1 MDGVS
6 YLGNAAFSDCKSL
19 EDIGTPSLLTEI
31 PDYAF
36 SRCEKLK
43 KADFPSVTKV
53 GNYAFSN
60 CHELSEINYP
70 SLTIV
75 RSFAFKDCYGLS
87 EINLPNL
94 KKVEGGSF
102 AFCKNLKSLFLPLC
116 ETIDDMQWYYYST
129 YNSERCGAFDGCTHL
144 LSVVLP
150 QVSIIG
156 SYAFRNCSNLHDINI
171 PKVSTIRESAFG
183 GCNSL
188 TDLNLPEVKVINEG
202 AFHHCSSILQLVLPN
217 VETIDKSAF
226 SYCLS
231 LKKLDLP
238 NVKSIGASTFLGCD
252 NLENPVISST
262 NLTNISSDAFPS
274 VVGTI
279 TLMSTTPAVLSGN
292 SAFGMNT
299 VLVPDSAVEDYRNA
313 ENWKDFAIRIFGQ
326 STIID
331 YNVNVNAL
339 SNHSALHDAIG
350 EENLNKVVS
359 LKITGDIN
367 GYDIMVLRN
376 KTDNLHFLDL
386 TDANIVANA
395 YEYMSGKHSQN
406 DVMDGLSGLK
416 KLSSVK
422 LPKSIKSIAS
432 DAFSYCTNLKSIEFQ
447 SGLETI
453 GSYAFQ
459 RCNSLYTVFLKEGL
473 KSIEDYAFCS
483 SGISDIICPKSLRS
497 IGQYAFQSSSLRSA
511 QFQEGLETIGSYA
524 FNDCSNLDT
533 LELKKGLKSIGKH
546 AFYNS
551 SIKEIILPEGLESID
566 YYAFGGTSLN
576 SITLPE
582 GLLSIGQEAFREC
595 SSLKR
600 VIFPSTLE
608 SLGYRAFRNCST
620 LDSIIL
626 LGNLRTIADQA
637 FYGCSNLKIVTLPNE
652 LQSIESSAFWGCKIE
667 QLHLPSS
674 LTSIGQNAFYN
685 NNLQDVY
692 AYVVEPISIYETSF
706 SNYQNATLHVPTTSY
721 YNYWYHPQW
730 SQFRKVVEFD
740 AEYDYF
746 YLNNDFVI
754 SKEKGTVQGDSINTD
769 LYMTSGL
776 IIETDSTDK
785 QMLNEMRVNVNGNQG
800 ASIITDNNL
809 SVNKMYYDVAVT
821 GGRWYFLSFPFRVS
835 LSNVTAPE
843 PNVWRYYD
851 SSQRALGRT
860 GWKNWTAD
868 YLNANQGYIFQASES
883 GTLTV
888 AIEQDKMDWHANNRP
903 IVMAYHQAE
912 DRQNAS
918 WNFLGNPH
926 TGYYDIESTGYDQPF
941 TVWNGSSYDAVRAG
955 DDVFALTPLQAFF
968 VQKADNQAQ
977 INFPAEGRYTY
988 SQWQQVRQSKMEA
1001 RRMKEAGMER
1011 QIVDLTLSDGE
1022 VTDKTRVVYNKQ
1034 KSQEYELDCDAAKF
1048 LAAGVPQLYTI
1059 DNDQCLYAINERP
1072 LGEVRLGYMAAKQ
1085 GFMTISALRM
1095 EQPVLL
1101 RDNLLQ
1107 LTHDLS
1113 ASDYSF
1119 HTEAGTFDERFTLI
1133 LDASTTGIAQLRQQ
1147 TGVSVMAEQGGI
1159 SLQGI
1164 GEEPVS
1170 IYSLGGTQIVGQAAN
1185 GFVQLP
1191 KATYLV
1197 KVGNNTTK
1205 VIVK

>member
-1 MDGVS
+1 
-6 YLGNAAFSDCKSL
+6 
-19 EDIGTPSLLTEI
+19 
-31 PDYAF
+31 
-36 SRCEKLK
+36 
-43 KADFPSVTKV
+43 
-53 GNYAFSN
+53 
-60 CHELSEINYP
+60 
-70 SLTIV
+70 
-75 RSFAFKDCYGLS
+75 
-87 EINLPNL
+87 
-94 KKVEGGSF
+94 
-102 AFCKNLKSLFLPLC
+102 
-116 ETIDDMQWYYYST
+116 
-129 YNSERCGAFDGCTHL
+129 
-144 LSVVLP
+144 
-150 QVSIIG
+150 
-156 SYAFRNCSNLHDINI
+156 
-171 PKVSTIRESAFG
+171 
-183 GCNSL
+183 
-188 TDLNLPEVKVINEG
+188 
-202 AFHHCSSILQLVLPN
+202 
-217 VETIDKSAF
+217 
-226 SYCLS
+226 
-231 LKKLDLP
+231 
-238 NVKSIGASTFLGCD
+238 
-252 NLENPVISST
+252 
-262 NLTNISSDAFPS
+262 
-274 VVGTI
+274 
-279 TLMSTTPAVLSGN
+279 
-292 SAFGMNT
+292 
-299 VLVPDSAVEDYRNA
+299 LVPDSLLNSYRTA
-313 ENWKDFAIRIFGQ
+313 DVWKEFANRILSLSAQ
-326 STIID
+326 REYDVTVS
-331 YNVNVNAL
+331 AL

-350 EENLNKVVS
+350 EENLNNVVS

-395 YEYMSGKHSQN
+395 YEYMSGKYSQN
-406 DVMDGLSGLK
+406 DVMDGLSGLN
-416 KLSSVK
+416 KLLSVK

-432 DAFSYCTNLKSIEFQ
+432 NAFENCTNLNNVEFQ
-447 SGLETI
+447 PGLETI
-453 GSYAFQ
+453 GNYAF
-459 RCNSLYTVFLKEGL
+459 
-473 KSIEDYAFCS
+473 KSC
-483 SGISDIICPKSLRS
+483 GISDIICPKSLRS
-497 IGQYAFQSSSLRSA
+497 IGQYAFQNSSLHSA
-511 QFQEGLETIGSYA
+511 QFQEGLETIGYGA
-524 FNDCSNLDT
+524 FYECNQIDT
-533 LELKKGLKSIGKH
+533 LEFKKGLKSIESY
-546 AFYNS
+546 AFFNS
-551 SIKEIILPEGLESID
+551 SIKKILLPEGLEFIGYRTFSN
-566 YYAFGGTSLN
+566 TPLN

-582 GLLSIGQEAFREC
+582 GLLSIGQEAFKQC
-595 SSLKR
+595 NSLKR
-600 VIFPSTLE
+600 VVFPSSLE
-608 SLGYRAFRNCST
+608 SLGTSAFYECYK
-620 LDSIIL
+620 LDSISL
-626 LGNLRTIADQA
+626 LCNLKTIAGNA
-637 FYGCSNLKIVTLPNE
+637 FQYSGLTSVILPND
-652 LQSIESSAFWGCKIE
+652 LKSIQSGAFQYCNIK
-667 QLHLPSS
+667 QLHIPSS
-674 LTSIGQNAFYN
+674 LTRIEGNAFSG

-692 AYVVEPISIYETSF
+692 VYVVEPISIYETSF

-754 SKEKGTVQGDSINTD
+754 TKEKGTVQGDSINTD

-785 QMLNEMRVNVNGNQG
+785 QLLNEMHVNVNADKG

-888 AIEQDKMDWHANNRP
+888 AIDQDEMDWHANNRP

-1072 LGEVRLGYMAAKQ
+1072 LGEVRLGYMAANQ